1 MMRISPIGIAAFAV
15 ALTGC
20 TEKKTVIEPAPPPVV
35 YQQPPAPPPVVYQQP
50 PATTGAPRIAYTVI
64 GQQQYD
70 QAATAAASWC
80 STNYGSTGSRLIDRR
95 PSTAGDV
102 VTFECTTS

>member
-35 YQQPPAPPPVVYQQP
+35 YQQPPA
-50 PATTGAPRIAYTVI
+50 TTGAPRIAYSVI

-70 QAATAAASWC
+70 QAATLAASWC
-80 STNYGSTGSRLIDRR
+80 STNYGSTGARLIDRR
-95 PSTAGDV
+95 SSTPGDV

>member
-15 ALTGC
+15 VLTGC
-20 TEKKTVIEPAPPPVV
+20 TEKKTVIEPAPAPIV
-35 YQQPPAPPPVVYQQP
+35 YQQPPAPPPVVYQPP

-80 STNYGSTGSRLIDRR
+80 STNYGSIGARLIQRR